1 MCKYCFKYC
10 ASLQAFFLGGGIET
24 KEPVSSLCFSHQGD
38 LLLVGYA
45 NGTLRLWDVSRRSM
59 SKMMST
65 EHSEAIVHTLF
76 LGQEAPGARNLR
88 VISGDCKGRLLLHAF
103 SQQMVPLIRRFSVE
117 TQVLALMMAIL
128 FLFLSSIMFIL
139 LKRLLPYF

>member
-1 MCKYCFKYC
+1 M
-10 ASLQAFFLGGGIET
+10 QAFFLGGGIET

-45 NGTLRLWDVSRRSM
+45 NGILRLWDVSRRSM
-59 SKMMST
+59 SKVMTT

-76 LGQEAPGARNLR
+76 LGQDAPGARSLR

-103 SQQMVPLIRRFSVE
+103 SQQIMPLLRRFSVE
-117 TQVLALMMAIL
+117 TQVQAI
-128 FLFLSSIMFIL
+128 SN
-139 LKRLLPYF
+139 RLLHYMWGQLF